1 MQTRRWKLGLGILAA
16 GLSTVQIA
24 TPAQAIP
31 ANSGVYGT
39 TFVDG
44 DGTLTDDFGDHYAEL
59 GHSLCNGCADSN
71 TDIVRMWQAILA
83 SEGLIGLSG
92 IDGQFGPATAAATKQ
107 WQSRYGL
114 TADGWVGND
123 TWRAA
128 DKRLKWTGLEGQE
141 TATYDATGD
150 GSISF
155 ERGNSYSYTDYGDG
169 GAYRITGVSRGSDGR
184 WFGGGTRIQ
193 FHSRTVTVT
202 GSW

>member
-1 MQTRRWKLGLGILAA
+1 MRTRHAKLGLGLLAA
-16 GLSTVQIA
+16 GLSTVLIA

-31 ANSGVYGT
+31 ANSGAYGT

-44 DGTLTDDFGDHYAEL
+44 DGVLTDDFGDHFAEL
-59 GHSLCNGCADSN
+59 GHSLCNGCADSR
-71 TDIVRMWQAILA
+71 TDIVLMWQSILA
-83 SEGLIGLSG
+83 AEGLIGLSA
-92 IDGQFGPATAAATKQ
+92 IDGQFGPATAAATEQ
-107 WQSRYGL
+107 LQTRYGV

-128 DKRLKWTGLEGQE
+128 DNRMEWHGLEGNE
-141 TATYDATGD
+141 TATYDASGD
-150 GSISF
+150 GTISF
-155 ERGNSYSYTDYGDG
+155 ERGNSYSHTHPGDG
-169 GAYRITGVSRGSDGR
+169 GAYRITGMSRGSHGR